1 MKIELKP
8 VKFGGSIIIP
18 PSKSLAHRGIIAA
31 SLAEGIS
38 KISNLN
44 FSNDIKVTTNAMKSL
59 GVEVDIFED
68 YEIIHGKEKLIRKNN
83 VIDCGE
89 SGSTI
94 RFIIPISLLAD
105 GEVTFTGEGKLPTRP
120 LGVFHKIFDEQ
131 GIKYSHGE
139 EELPL
144 TIDGKLRPGKFEVR
158 GDISSQF
165 ITGLL
170 FTLPKLDAESEII
183 ITTNLESKGY
193 IDLTLDILD
202 RFGIK
207 IINENYERFIIPG
220 NQRYKAHDYR
230 VEGDFSQIAF
240 WLVGGLLND
249 GMECLGM
256 NPNSLQGD
264 KAILS
269 ILESMGA
276 DISIEGNKVSI
287 TGKKTHGAT
296 IDLSQCPDLGPIIT
310 VLASLSEG
318 ETRIINSSRLRIK
331 ESDRITSM
339 TTELNKLGANIVET
353 EDGMII
359 QGVESLKGGV
369 EVDAWNDH
377 RVAMALGIASTRCE
391 KPITLTGAES
401 VKKSYPHFWEEFKE
415 MGGNKNGVNLG

>member
-1 MKIELKP
+1 MKLELVPSKL
-8 VKFGGSIIIP
+8 GGSIVIP
-18 PSKSLAHRGIIAA
+18 PSKSLAHRGIIAS
-31 SLAEGIS
+31 SLAEGTS
-38 KISNLN
+38 KITNLN

-59 GVEVDIFED
+59 GVDVEIFDD

-83 VIDCGE
+83 IIDCGE

-94 RFIIPISLLAD
+94 RFMIPISLLAD

-131 GIKYSHGE
+131 GIEYKHGE
-139 EELPL
+139 KELPL
-144 TIDGKLRPGKFEVR
+144 TINGKLKSGRFEVR

-170 FTLPKLDAESEII
+170 YTLPKLEGESEII
-183 ITTNLESKGY
+183 ITTKLESVGY

-220 NQRYKAHDYR
+220 NQNYKAHDYR
-230 VEGDFSQIAF
+230 VEGDFSQVAF
-240 WLVGGLLND
+240 WLVAGILND
-249 GMECLGM
+249 GIDCLGM

-264 KAILS
+264 KAIIK
-269 ILESMGA
+269 ILRDMGA
-276 DISIEGNKVSI
+276 KVTVEEDRISVEGSS
-287 TGKKTHGAT
+287 TYGTT

-318 ETRIINSSRLRIK
+318 ETRIVNSSRLRIK

-353 EDGMII
+353 KDGMII
-359 QGVESLKGGV
+359 QGVKTLKGGV

-377 RVAMALGIASTRCE
+377 RVAMALAIASSRCE
-391 KPITLTGAES
+391 NPITLTGADS
-401 VKKSYPHFWEEFKE
+401 VKKSYPHFWSDFEKAKR
-415 MGGNKNGVNLG
+415 G